1 MLGCNNNYNQKQIV
15 VPSSITVW
23 NKNDEFPSIISC
35 EQIES
40 ESERNICFQQKLTK
54 SIFDNIGAV
63 IKKKNSS
70 NNNYTSI
77 SVNVIMD
84 NPEAVIEKYK
94 EVSKKVNDVILL

>member
-1 MLGCNNNYNQKQIV
+1 MAEV
-15 VPSSITVW
+15 
-23 NKNDEFPSIISC
+23 NKNFYNNLNRLLKETSHWPSEYLFKFIIKSDKSKIKI
-35 EQIES
+35 IE
-40 ESERNICFQQKLTK
+40 

>member
-1 MLGCNNNYNQKQIV
+1 MGEV
-15 VPSSITVW
+15 
-23 NKNDEFPSIISC
+23 NKNFYNNLTQLLEETSKWPSEYLFKFIIKSDEGKIKII
-35 EQIES
+35 E
-40 ESERNICFQQKLTK
+40 

>member
-1 MLGCNNNYNQKQIV
+1 MAEV
-15 VPSSITVW
+15 
-23 NKNDEFPSIISC
+23 NKNFYNNLNRLLEETSQWPNEYLFKFIIKSDINKIKI
-35 EQIES
+35 IE
-40 ESERNICFQQKLTK
+40 
-54 SIFDNIGAV
+54 SIFDNIGAI

-94 EVSKKVNDVILL
+94 EVSKNVEDVILL

>member
-1 MLGCNNNYNQKQIV
+1 MAEV
-15 VPSSITVW
+15 
-23 NKNDEFPSIISC
+23 NKNFYNNLNRLLEETSQWPNEYLFKFIIKSDINKIKI
-35 EQIES
+35 IE
-40 ESERNICFQQKLTK
+40 

-94 EVSKKVNDVILL
+94 EVSKKVEDVILL

>member
-1 MLGCNNNYNQKQIV
+1 MTEV
-15 VPSSITVW
+15 
-23 NKNDEFPSIISC
+23 NKNFYNNLNRLLEETSQWPNEYLFKFIIKSDINKIKI
-35 EQIES
+35 IE
-40 ESERNICFQQKLTK
+40 

-94 EVSKKVNDVILL
+94 EVSKKVNDIILL

>member
-1 MLGCNNNYNQKQIV
+1 MAEV
-15 VPSSITVW
+15 
-23 NKNDEFPSIISC
+23 NKNFYNNLNRLLKETSQWPSEYLFQFIIKSDKSKIKI
-35 EQIES
+35 IE
-40 ESERNICFQQKLTK
+40 

-84 NPEAVIEKYK
+84 NPETVIEKYK
-94 EVSKKVNDVILL
+94 EVSKKVSNVILL

>member
-1 MLGCNNNYNQKQIV
+1 MAEV
-15 VPSSITVW
+15 
-23 NKNDEFPSIISC
+23 NKNFYNNLNRLLEETSQWPNEYLFKFIIKSDINKIKI
-35 EQIES
+35 IE
-40 ESERNICFQQKLTK
+40 

>member
-1 MLGCNNNYNQKQIV
+1 MAEV
-15 VPSSITVW
+15 
-23 NKNDEFPSIISC
+23 NKNFYNNLNRLLEETSQWPNEYLFKFIIKSDKSKIKI
-35 EQIES
+35 IES
-40 ESERNICFQQKLTK
+40 V
-54 SIFDNIGAV
+54 FDNIGAV

>member
-1 MLGCNNNYNQKQIV
+1 MTEV
-15 VPSSITVW
+15 
-23 NKNDEFPSIISC
+23 NKNFYNNLNRLLEETSQWPSEYLFKFIIKSDKSKIKIV
-35 EQIES
+35 E
-40 ESERNICFQQKLTK
+40 

-84 NPEAVIEKYK
+84 NPERVIEKYK
-94 EVSKKVNDVILL
+94 EVSKKVEDVILL

>member
-1 MLGCNNNYNQKQIV
+1 MAEV
-15 VPSSITVW
+15 
-23 NKNDEFPSIISC
+23 NKNFYNNLNRLLEETSQWPNEYLFKFIIKSDINKIKI
-35 EQIES
+35 IE
-40 ESERNICFQQKLTK
+40 

-84 NPEAVIEKYK
+84 NPETVIEKYK
-94 EVSKKVNDVILL
+94 EVSKKVEDVILL

>member
-1 MLGCNNNYNQKQIV
+1 MAEV
-15 VPSSITVW
+15 
-23 NKNDEFPSIISC
+23 NKNFYNNLNRLLEETSQWPNEYLFKFIIKSDINKIKI
-35 EQIES
+35 IE
-40 ESERNICFQQKLTK
+40 

-84 NPEAVIEKYK
+84 NPDAVIEKYK
-94 EVSKKVNDVILL
+94 EVSKKVEDVILL

>member
-1 MLGCNNNYNQKQIV
+1 MAEV
-15 VPSSITVW
+15 
-23 NKNDEFPSIISC
+23 NKNFYNNLNRLLEETSQWPNEYLFKFIIKSDINKIKI
-35 EQIES
+35 IE
-40 ESERNICFQQKLTK
+40 

-94 EVSKKVNDVILL
+94 EVSKNVEDVILL

>member
-1 MLGCNNNYNQKQIV
+1 MAEV
-15 VPSSITVW
+15 
-23 NKNDEFPSIISC
+23 NKNFYNNLNRLLKETSQWPSEYLFKFIIKSDKSKIKI
-35 EQIES
+35 IE
-40 ESERNICFQQKLTK
+40 

-94 EVSKKVNDVILL
+94 EVSKKVNDIILL